1 MGGIYLT
8 WEELMLKLGAT
19 LIPIIGTLVAGLVS
33 IFIGWLRNK
42 INTDKYGKYLDW
54 TEEIVHNVV
63 FDLQQSIVE
72 DLKEASEDGRLTNEE
87 AESIKSLA
95 VEKIKNQIPS
105 YIFEYLSKGFSDVD
119 DMIGSYIEK
128 TVYEMKRPQNE

>member
-1 MGGIYLT
+1 MT

-19 LIPIIGTLVAGLVS
+19 LIPIIGTLFAGLVS